1 MAITF
6 EYCGG
11 VAKHGEHTTEKF
23 LLFFLVGGEELPL
36 FVLLERDGLMTRLTD
51 TTSYNNGMSS
61 FSYQTNLDIVKV
73 FMSTSGFGVP
83 KRFHSFYLQL
93 HDSDAPKQVVTIRGI
108 MSQNYFFRAK
118 ANFLKKSEVLK
129 LLGRD
134 NLSRKF
140 LKKQPIPPVAFL
152 RKIITIDK
160 SEMRK
165 GVRQIRIGRKR

>member
-1 MAITF
+1 VAITF

-36 FVLLERDGLMTRLTD
+36 FVLERDGLMTRLTG
-51 TTSYNNGMSS
+51 TTSYNNFMSS
-61 FSYQTNLDIVKV
+61 FYQTNLNVAKV

-93 HDSDAPKQVVTIRGI
+93 HDSDAPKQVVTIKGM
-108 MSQNYFFRAK
+108 MSQSYFFRAK

-129 LLGRD
+129 LLGKD

-140 LKKQPIPPVAFL
+140 LKRQPIPPVAFL